1 MCHSEESAGRRENL
15 FYYFCAMKADRHIGI
30 MGIVNLT
37 DDSYFAQSRCSD
49 TDAVL
54 RRVGQMADEG
64 ADVIDFG
71 AWSSRPG
78 SVPSGPEEEWRR
90 LAPALSA
97 VREAFPDIRI
107 SVDTYWS
114 SVVERT
120 YDLIGDFLVNDISAG
135 EDDPLMLPTV
145 GRLGLEYVAMH
156 KRGTS
161 LTMQSL
167 ADYDDVVD
175 EVIRY
180 FEMFSAKAADAG
192 IRRWMMDPGF
202 GFAKTLEQNYALLP
216 GLTSLR
222 DASAAWP
229 LQPSRLLVG
238 VSRKSMIYKPLGIS
252 PEDSL
257 AATQVVHLAALQN
270 GADILRVHDPAE
282 AFRTL
287 SLYRL
292 LG

>member
-1 MCHSEESAGRRENL
+1 
-15 FYYFCAMKADRHIGI
+15 MKADRHIEI

-37 DDSYFAQSRCSD
+37 DDSYFAQSRCSGP
-49 TDAVL
+49 DAVL
-54 RRVGQMADEG
+54 RRVGQMVEEG
-64 ADVIDFG
+64 VDVVDFG

-114 SVVERT
+114 SVVENVHA
-120 YDLIGDFLVNDISAG
+120 LIGDFLVNDISAG
-135 EDDPLMLPTV
+135 EDDPLMLRTV
-145 GRLGLEYVAMH
+145 GRLDLEYVAMH

-161 LTMQSL
+161 LTMLSL
-167 ADYDDVVD
+167 TEYDDVVV

-180 FEMFSAKAADAG
+180 FENFSMKAADAG
-192 IRRWMMDPGF
+192 IRNWIMDPGF
-202 GFAKTLEQNYALLP
+202 GFAKTVEQNYALLS
-216 GLTSLR
+216 GLPSLR

-229 LQPSRLLVG
+229 LPPVRLLVG

-252 PEDSL
+252 PDEAL
-257 AATQVVHLAALQN
+257 EATQAVHMAALIS
-270 GADILRVHDPAE
+270 GADMLRVHDVKE
-282 AFRTL
+282 AKQTA
-287 SLYRL
+287 SLYEMMPL
-292 LG
+292 A